1 MDNDPGGVSEVVDEC
16 RRVSEGCQRARCGW
30 GNFEAGRSAV
40 AGGKFEPDEGF
51 QQCDTC
57 FVFRGWREFDVV
69 PEGEELLQEV
79 CISVP
84 LSVAADFS
92 CG

>member
-1 MDNDPGGVSEVVDEC
+1 VDNDPGGVSEIVDEC

-51 QQCDTC
+51 QPSNAR
-57 FVFRGWREFDVV
+57 FVFRGRSGSDVV
-69 PEGEELLQEV
+69 PEGEELQQEV
-79 CISVP
+79 RI
-84 LSVAADFS
+84 F
-92 CG
+92 